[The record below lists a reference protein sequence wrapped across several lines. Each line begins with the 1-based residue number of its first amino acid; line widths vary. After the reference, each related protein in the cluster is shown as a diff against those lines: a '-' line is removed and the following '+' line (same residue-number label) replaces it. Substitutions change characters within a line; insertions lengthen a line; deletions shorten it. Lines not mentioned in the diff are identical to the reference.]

1 MHSSGSS
8 LLRRTRCWRDT
19 RGAALTEYTV
29 LVGSVALVC
38 IGALIALGAAFG
50 SALDVNR
57 TFLLAPL
64 P

>member
-8 LLRRTRCWRDT
+8 LLRWTRCLRDT

-57 TFLLAPL
+57 TFLLGPL